1 MVRDPFTRIASLLA
15 VTLLVT
21 VSGCTGSDDEPVEPE
36 RTSADQRADLTILPE
51 DGLPKG
57 WVRVPASERIS
68 GNPGKPRYCGVPAE
82 PAGVKEGRVS
92 YYEQEGL
99 PRSVLEYGMVA
110 DEQAATDTLDAL
122 LAARE
127 SCEEEGFT
135 AEPVPEEEL
144 AGLGDQ
150 QVGWDYD
157 DGTGNR
163 FRVLV
168 FRRGEVVVVLVATG
182 DTSVPAREQTAIA
195 RDVDDRLQG

>member
-1 MVRDPFTRIASLLA
+1 MVRDPVTRVASLLA

-21 VSGCTGSDDEPVEPE
+21 VSGCTGGDEPAAPE

-51 DGLPKG
+51 DGLPQG

-82 PAGVKEGRVS
+82 PQGVKEGRVS

-122 LAARE
+122 VAVRTT
-127 SCEEEGFT
+127 CEEEGFT
-135 AEPVPEEEL
+135 TEPVPEDEL
-144 AGLGDQ
+144 DGLGDQ

-157 DGTGNR
+157 DGAGNR
-163 FRVLV
+163 FRVVV
-168 FRRGEVVVVLVATG
+168 FRRAEVVVVLVATG
-182 DTSVPAREQTAIA
+182 DTSVPTQEQATIA

>member
-1 MVRDPFTRIASLLA
+1 MVRDPVIRVASLLA

-21 VSGCTGSDDEPVEPE
+21 VSGCTGGDEPAAPE

-51 DGLPKG
+51 DGLPQG

-68 GNPGKPRYCGVPAE
+68 GNAGKPRYCGVPAE

-92 YYEQEGL
+92 YYEQERL

-110 DEQAATDTLDAL
+110 DEEAATNTLDAL
-122 LAARE
+122 VAART
-127 SCEEEGFT
+127 SCQDEGFT
-135 AEPVPEEEL
+135 TEPVPEDEL
-144 AGLGDQ
+144 DGLGDQ

-163 FRVLV
+163 FRVVV
-168 FRRGEVVVVLVATG
+168 FRRAEVVVVLVATG
-182 DTSVPAREQTAIA
+182 DTSVPSEEQAAIA
-195 RDVDDRLQG
+195 RDIDDRLQA